1 MFNCNKSTPDRVD
14 FLFIGLPNRY
24 EDFYLSWGRYLV
36 IHLLKVVYILPQGDL
51 QRHGEEAKGVVGVIM
66 RLDKFLKVAR
76 IIKRRTLAK
85 EVCDGGKVMVN
96 GRVAKAGLEVKP
108 GDQVELRV
116 GSRNLSFEIVEIRET
131 VPAKEAASLYKIL
144 SGL

>member
-1 MFNCNKSTPDRVD
+1 
-14 FLFIGLPNRY
+14 
-24 EDFYLSWGRYLV
+24 
-36 IHLLKVVYILPQGDL
+36 
-51 QRHGEEAKGVVGVIM
+51 M

-96 GRVAKAGLEVKP
+96 GRVAKAGLEIKP
-108 GDQVELRV
+108 EDRVELRV

-131 VPAKEAASLYKIL
+131 VPVKEAASLYKIL
-144 SGL
+144 SEP